1 MSTSVNMGGTAEPG
15 FVPWGQ
21 GFFDGRKTW
30 GGCMFQEV
38 DPRQSF
44 PELEQEI
51 MQWWDEQ
58 NIVQKAHGHGDR
70 KRPFVFFEGPP
81 TANGR
86 PGVHHQC
93 KSRLSS
99 LRDSGL
105 KSGNHKGIQAR
116 SDDGAVAK
124 ATVSFPRMRYELP
137 RR

>member
-1 MSTSVNMGGTAEPG
+1 MSTRVNMGGTAEPG

-58 NIVQKAHGHGDR
+58 NIVQKALYWLLGTSVLKINNFAFFSLFLR
-70 KRPFVFFEGPP
+70 K
-81 TANGR
+81 
-86 PGVHHQC
+86 
-93 KSRLSS
+93 S
-99 LRDSGL
+99 LKHTR
-105 KSGNHKGIQAR
+105 
-116 SDDGAVAK
+116 
-124 ATVSFPRMRYELP
+124 
-137 RR
+137 